1 MFVVRWKP
9 HNQVER
15 PWPMLVTCAADGSD
29 ITLAI
34 SDSDWSKGGHHP
46 NWCPDGENVMMNL
59 KVAGD
64 GLRFV
69 TAHHDGTG
77 LRPMHP
83 DIPGSGHP
91 ALRPDDRFIV
101 TDVYQHGALAYG
113 DGTTPIRWIDLQN
126 GTARDI
132 VRICSLPA
140 LSGPKSLMR
149 VDPHPAWDFAFERVA
164 FNACI
169 EGKRHVFVAD
179 VGSLL

>member
-91 ALRPDDRFIV
+91 GYTGRKGKVFLGYNHPTGLYLFEHFILPDPF
-101 TDVYQHGALAYG
+101 
-113 DGTTPIRWIDLQN
+113 
-126 GTARDI
+126 
-132 VRICSLPA
+132 
-140 LSGPKSLMR
+140 
-149 VDPHPAWDFAFERVA
+149 
-164 FNACI
+164 
-169 EGKRHVFVAD
+169 
-179 VGSLL
+179 